1 MAKRIAVSAQTISD
15 YLTYAKL
22 TRPERTKIKKE
33 FGIEFL
39 MIIAEGNT
47 IPPKSFQA
55 RTVNF
60 EYPKNKKQ
68 NLSEFSAYLTSIFN
82 VPSTYNKSTLK
93 LEVKGTQKITINFK
107 EKRDPQE
114 SRKQTPTQYQ
124 EKGTTDVFNRV
135 LDENE
140 RYASIED
147 MKRDK
152 KLMDALRDTFS
163 GKTAKKNVGD
173 HRDKIDDWMN
183 TFFSQQDLFLM
194 GKYSPSIWSKFDY
207 GGDDWVSF
215 WSKFIKKV
223 KTQDGRPVGDYTTWN
238 PSDIWAVKNKKECND
253 AIDEAFKDDK
263 GDPRL
268 SKLNNLL
275 ITMMKDKQLVG
286 ISLKKIEGS
295 GAHLEEK
302 NLDPKSM
309 RLAEVVNLESKDIKL
324 QIDNIVQQEKVTTYI
339 KYAAT
344 HTMNINLTDKK
355 KFGNLSFNTQIKGT
369 AAQGGQAPVNDVLKL
384 LHSKG
389 NSKIFNNNNKSYPQ
403 KLSDYQKDANIWENR
418 YMEVKKKTNSASWP
432 MWNDF
437 ETYIEDLYRDK
448 KAPIAVSKLMQIDF
462 YYDAIENFKSDQD
475 YADFWIELLH
485 LGMKVGKKFAPHA
498 KIS

>member
-1 MAKRIAVSAQTISD
+1 MAKTISVSAQTVSD

-22 TRPERTKIKKE
+22 NANERTKIRKE
-33 FGIEFL
+33 FGPSFL
-39 MIIAEGNT
+39 MIIAAGNV
-47 IPPKSFQA
+47 IPPKTFQA

-60 EYPKNKKQ
+60 EYPKDKKQ

-82 VPSTYNKSTLK
+82 APVTYNKSTLK
-93 LEVKGTQKITINFK
+93 MEVQGSSKITINFK
-107 EKRDPQE
+107 EKKDPQE

-135 LDENE
+135 LEKDK
-140 RYASIED
+140 RYASVED

-152 KLMDALRDTFS
+152 KLMDDLRDTFS

-183 TFFSQQDLFLM
+183 TFFSQQDLFLV
-194 GKYSPSIWSKFDY
+194 GKYSLSIWSKFEY
-207 GGDDWVSF
+207 GGDDWVTF

-223 KTQDGRPVGDYTTWN
+223 KTQDGSPVGDYTTWN
-238 PSDIWAVKNKKECND
+238 PSDIWAVKDKKECNA
-253 AIDEAFKDDK
+253 AIDKAFKKDK

-268 SKLNNLL
+268 SQLNNLL

-295 GAHLEEK
+295 GAHFEEK
-302 NLDPKSM
+302 NLDPNSM
-309 RLAEVVNLESKDIKL
+309 RLAEVVNLESKDIDL
-324 QIDNIVQQEKVTTYI
+324 QLDNIVQQEKVTTYI

-344 HTMNINLTDKK
+344 HTMNINLGDKK

-369 AAQGGQAPVNDVLKL
+369 AAQGGQAPVKDVLKL
-384 LHSKG
+384 LHGKGSSKQ
-389 NSKIFNNNNKSYPQ
+389 FDNNNKSYPQ
-403 KLSDYQKDANIWENR
+403 KLSDYQKDADNWKNS
-418 YMEVKKKTNSASWP
+418 YMEVKKKTGSASWP
-432 MWNDF
+432 SWEDF
-437 ETYIEDLYRDK
+437 QKYIGDLYRDK
-448 KAPIAVSKLMQIDF
+448 KSPIAVSKLMQIDF
-462 YYDAIENFKSDQD
+462 YYDVFKNYTSDQD
-475 YADFWIELLH
+475 YADFWIALLH
-485 LGMKVGKKFAPHA
+485 LGMKVGEKFAPHA